1 MMKKLQFSSLLLLLM
16 LIGLLPGCNDAVIR
30 RSSDVT
36 PPTVS
41 SVVPEHLSTE
51 VPLNSRILAT
61 FSEAMNPATITTTS
75 FTLRQGTV
83 TVAATTAYTGVT
95 ATLTPAANLLPDT
108 HYTATITT
116 AAQDLAGNALVV
128 DYVWTFTT
136 GTAVDT
142 TRPTVSAVVPEN
154 LATDA
159 PINTAV
165 TATFS
170 EAMNPLSIT
179 TATFTLEGDD
189 PVTGTVTY
197 AGVTATFTPD
207 ADLTPD
213 TLYTGMITTA
223 VEDLA
228 GNTLALNYV
237 WTFTTGA
244 APDTTAP
251 VVSSVHPANLAI
263 NVPFNTAVT
272 ATFSEAMNPLTITT
286 ASFTLA
292 GLAPVLGTV
301 TYAGTTATFTPNAD
315 LLPATVY
322 TATITTFAKDLAGN
336 ALAVNYVW
344 TFTTGDAPDTTRPTV
359 ISVVPANLATN
370 VPVNSA
376 VTATFSEAMNPL
388 SITTA
393 SFTLVGTGTVTG
405 TVTYAGTTAT
415 FTPNVNLAQFTL
427 HTATITTAVRD
438 LAGNTLNVNYVWT
451 FTTGIAP
458 DTTRPTVISVV
469 PGNLNTNVPIN
480 SAVTATFSEAMD
492 PLSITTASFT
502 LAGTGPVT
510 GTVTYAGNT
519 ATFTPNTA
527 MAPNTL
533 HTATITTAA
542 EDLAGNNL
550 AVNYVWTF
558 TTGAAPDTLRPTVIS
573 NFPLNLAVDV
583 PVTTELSAEFSEAME
598 PLTITEL
605 SFTLEGLGPVTGSVS
620 YLGTTATFVPDV
632 ALEFDTEY
640 TATITTM
647 AEDLAGNALA
657 VDHVWTFTTGAEL
670 VGLLPVELGELAH
683 FAVIAGYAI
692 TCVPPCTITGDV
704 GISPAAESWI
714 TGFSQVD
721 YTGYALSPQVTGFI
735 YAADMAEPTPTML
748 TTAKGDLTA
757 AYNDAAGRTPVPTG
771 PFLNPGSGNLAG
783 LNLVPGLYKFTG
795 EAMASTDFTLTGS
808 ATDVWIF
815 QIGTTLTIANNIH
828 MILAGGAQAKN
839 IFWQVGTQATL
850 GTDCIFFGNLFA
862 EASITMETGSTLNGR
877 ALAFTGTVAMDQ
889 CFINIPAL

>member
-1 MMKKLQFSSLLLLLM
+1 MKKLQFSSLFLLLM
-16 LIGLLPGCNDAVIR
+16 LIGGLPGCNDAVIR

-41 SVVPEHLSTE
+41 SVVPEHLATE

-95 ATLTPAANLLPDT
+95 ATLTPADDLLPNT

-116 AAQDLAGNALVV
+116 AAKDLAGNALAV

-136 GTAVDT
+136 GTAVDDI
-142 TRPTVSAVVPEN
+142 RPTVSSVIPEH
-154 LATDA
+154 LDLGVA
-159 PINTAV
+159 INSSV

-179 TATFTLEGDD
+179 TATFTLESDD
-189 PVTGTVTY
+189 LVTGTVTY
-197 AGVTATFTPD
+197 AGITATFTPD

-213 TLYTGMITTA
+213 TEYTATITTA

-228 GNTLALNYV
+228 GNTLAVNYV
-237 WTFTTGA
+237 WTFTTGE
-244 APDTTAP
+244 APDTTLP
-251 VVSSVHPANLAI
+251 IISSVHPENLDTDVPI
-263 NVPFNTAVT
+263 NTSVT
-272 ATFSEAMNPLTITT
+272 ATFSEPMNPLSITT

-292 GLAPVLGTV
+292 GLAPVTGTV
-301 TYAGTTATFTPNAD
+301 TYAGTTATFTPNVA
-315 LLPATVY
+315 LMPETLY
-322 TATITTFAKDLAGN
+322 TATVTTAAEDLAGN
-336 ALAVNYVW
+336 HLAVNYVW
-344 TFTTGDAPDTTRPTV
+344 TFTTGVAPDTTRPTV
-359 ISVVPANLATN
+359 LSVHPANLATN
-370 VPVNSA
+370 VPVNSS

-415 FTPNVNLAQFTL
+415 FTPNVALAQFTL

-438 LAGNTLNVNYVWT
+438 LAGNTLNVNYVWS

-458 DTTRPTVISVV
+458 DTTPPTVISVV
-469 PGNLNTNVPIN
+469 PGNLNTNVPLN
-480 SAVTATFSEAMD
+480 TAVTATFSEAMD
-492 PLSITTASFT
+492 PLTITTVSFT
-502 LAGTGPVT
+502 LAAGGPVT
-510 GTVTYAGNT
+510 GTVTYTGNT
-519 ATFTPNTA
+519 GKFTPAAAMTPNTQY
-527 MAPNTL
+527 
-533 HTATITTAA
+533 TATITTLA
-542 EDLAGNNL
+542 EDLAGNQL
-550 AVNYVWTF
+550 AVDHVWTF
-558 TTGAAPDTLRPTVIS
+558 TTGDAPDTLRPTVIS
-573 NFPLNLAVDV
+573 NFPLDLAVDV
-583 PVTTELSAEFSEAME
+583 PIFTEISADFSELME

-605 SFTLEGLGPVTGSVS
+605 SFTLEGVGPVTGTVS
-620 YLGTTATFVPDV
+620 YLGTTATFAPDLE
-632 ALEFDTEY
+632 LEFDTEY
-640 TATITTM
+640 TATITIL

-657 VDHVWTFTTGAEL
+657 VDHVWTFTTGAEI

-683 FAVIAGYAI
+683 FAVIAGYAV

-721 YTGYALSPQVTGFI
+721 YTGYALSPQITGFI
-735 YAADMAEPTPTML
+735 YAADMAEPTPAML
-748 TTAKGDLTA
+748 TTAKGNLTA
-757 AYNDAAGRTPVPTG
+757 AYDDAAGRTPVPTG

-808 ATDVWIF
+808 STDVWII
-815 QIGTTLTIANNIH
+815 QIGTTLTIANNVH

-850 GTDCIFFGNLFA
+850 GTTSIFYGNLFA
-862 EASITMETGSTLNGR
+862 DASITMETGSTLNGR
-877 ALAFTGTVAMDQ
+877 ALAFTGTVALDQ
-889 CFINIPAL
+889 CFINIPAI